1 MAYYHAMGVTIDIG
15 GKGVEVAT
23 VQDLTAHFANMYDW
37 LVASTTR
44 EEIIEDLAT
53 SKTTPASPFAYTYLD
68 LGGPK
73 SGWLWDLMRLAV
85 NGNDPTATIAGN
97 VWAFL
102 AGNPSADS
110 ATIGQ
115 YPQLIEIGN
124 GTIPNSAFYS
134 RQQVVVRPGQRIILG
149 FKSLPASTNIVGSG
163 LAIQY
168 RDPAAGSPVNTYRRP
183 K

>member
-1 MAYYHAMGVTIDIG
+1 MGVTIDIG
-15 GKGVEVAT
+15 GRGVELVT
-23 VQDLTAHFANMYDW
+23 TQDLTQQFANMYDW

-44 EEIIEDLAT
+44 EEIPEDLAN
-53 SKTTPASPFAYTYLD
+53 SKTTPASPFTYTYLN

-73 SGWLWDLMRLAV
+73 PGWLWDLMRLAI
-85 NGNDPTATIAGN
+85 NGNDPTATVTGN

-102 AGNPSADS
+102 SGKAPADS
-110 ATIGQ
+110 ANIDL

-124 GTIPNSAFYS
+124 GSIPNSAFYS
-134 RQQVVVRPGQRIILG
+134 RQQVIVRPGQNVILG
-149 FKSLPASTNIVGSG
+149 MKSLPASTNINGSG

-168 RDPAAGSPVNTYRRP
+168 RDPAAGSPINTLRRP